1 MLWSFNFKV
10 IRRDKALAEIDDEL
24 HGAGILLS
32 GLDGVRDL
40 AARFRS
46 AYSRVQGCERRIYEL
61 EESVKEYERVFQRIK
76 LAEQEAIVR
85 EQSEATPIEQAA
97 RAHIGID
104 LPRTDRFPVYAPDG
118 VPETRRDK
126 VVEPAEPTR
135 RERIERSTLHLRSD
149 QVPGKIGDA
158 AHRMPLTQAEP
169 DK

>member
-1 MLWSFNFKV
+1 MLWSFSVKV
-10 IRRDKALAEIDDEL
+10 IRRDKVLAEIDDEL

-46 AYSRVQGCERRIYEL
+46 AYTRAQGYERRIYEL
-61 EESVKEYERVFQRIK
+61 EESIKEYERVFQRIK

-85 EQSEATPIEQAA
+85 EQGEATPIEQAV

-118 VPETRRDK
+118 VSETRRDR
-126 VVEPAEPTR
+126 VQEPTR
-135 RERIERSTLHLRSD
+135 RERIERSALRLRSD
-149 QVPGKIGDA
+149 QVPG
-158 AHRMPLTQAEP
+158 RMPLTQAEP
-169 DK
+169 DKRV